1 MALRVTIGEHLRT
14 WRRHRR
20 RSQLDLAL
28 EANIS
33 PRHLSFVETGRAQPS
48 RMMILH
54 LCEQLQIPLR
64 ERNLVLLSAGFAPT
78 FPERALDD
86 PALGAARDAIEL
98 VLGGH
103 EPYPALAID
112 RHWHLVSANQAVG
125 RLLQDV
131 DPALLA
137 PPVNALRL
145 SLHPQGLAP
154 RIRNLAAWRGHL
166 MARLRHQIDLCA
178 DPALIALHDELEG
191 YPAPAQTASDGVM
204 GGTAMVVPLELITE
218 RGPLSL
224 FSTTTVFGTPID
236 VTLAE
241 LAIEAFYP
249 ANQASAEALRLL
261 AADRPL
267 HA

>member
-1 MALRVTIGEHLRT
+1 
-14 WRRHRR
+14 
-20 RSQLDLAL
+20 L

-54 LCEQLQIPLR
+54 LCEQLQVPLR
-64 ERNLVLLSAGFAPT
+64 ERNLLLLSAGFAPL

-86 PALGAARDAIEL
+86 PALAAAREAIGL
-98 VLGGH
+98 VLGDH

-112 RHWHLVSANQAVG
+112 RPWHLVSANRAVA
-125 RLLQDV
+125 RLLDGV

-137 PPVNALRL
+137 PPVNVLRL

-166 MARLRHQIDLCA
+166 LARLRQQIDLCA
-178 DPALIALHDELEG
+178 DPALIALHDDLKD
-191 YPAPAQTASDGVM
+191 YPAPVPAKPEDRVGGSTAI
-204 GGTAMVVPLELITE
+204 VVLLVLATE
-218 RGPLSL
+218 RGDLSL

-236 VTLAE
+236 VTLSE
-241 LAIEAFYP
+241 LAIEAFYS
-249 ANQASAEALRLL
+249 ADQATAEPLRLL